1 MRGQIL
7 GVGGMPAGDPER
19 ASVECK
25 LSELFSERTS
35 TLSKLWYTLYR
46 WSHVHLV
53 SKGTERERERER
65 EELGVRG

>member
-35 TLSKLWYTLYR
+35 TPANFGIPYTGGRMYM
-46 WSHVHLV
+46 
-53 SKGTERERERER
+53 
-65 EELGVRG
+65 

>member
-25 LSELFSERTS
+25 LSELFSGRTS
-35 TLSKLWYTLYR
+35 TLSTLWYTLYR
-46 WSHVHLV
+46 WSHVHV
-53 SKGTERERERER
+53 RRERNGNGNGNER
-65 EELGVRG
+65 ELGVRG